1 MVAAEGAVLAMAGI
15 PISEFIERLEAVQTE
30 HGDLEV
36 VVDRDGVRVPFSDH
50 ESLHLELKGEGYT
63 EERDQVII

>member
-1 MVAAEGAVLAMAGI
+1 MAGI
-15 PISEFIERLEAVQTE
+15 PISEFIERLEAVQAE

-36 VVDRDGVRVPFSDH
+36 VVDRDGVGVPFSDH
-50 ESLHLELKGEGYT
+50 ETLHLELEGDGYT

>member
-1 MVAAEGAVLAMAGI
+1 MSGI
-15 PISEFIERLEAVQTE
+15 SISEFIERLEAVQAE

-36 VVDRDGVRVPFSDH
+36 VVDRDGVRNPFYQH
-50 ESLHLELKGEGYT
+50 LELHLEPEGEGYT